1 VAAILVAAPLLTA
14 TFGASR
20 AAASS
25 GSAFCAAIGVF
36 NAVRPTSRA
45 ESVTALQNLAHA
57 SPTEVRRALQAIAR
71 AVHAGD
77 PQAVLTQASGAQA
90 SETDAL
96 DQEATTVLRDAD
108 GSCHA
113 TVNFLAALPTGLSDQ
128 RVAPRVW
135 GRTVCNRLVDWGEYL
150 MNAGNSLLTPAGGVT
165 VTLPEVQTEL
175 SDFLDTSIL
184 RTQELVNDIDDAGTP
199 SVADGH
205 AIATYIRT
213 GVVQAQR
220 TFVAAQPTVR
230 ALPDDPH
237 AFQVATQALVQT
249 LDDTG
254 RSVAALMHDAELLYK
269 VRALTAALA
278 AEPACVGVR

>member
-77 PQAVLTQASGAQA
+77 PRAVLTQASGAQA

-108 GSCHA
+108 GSCHT
-113 TVNFLAALPTGLSDQ
+113 TVNFLAALPTGLSDR

-135 GRTVCNRLVDWGEYL
+135 GRAVCTRLVDWGEYL

-230 ALPDDPH
+230 ALPGDPH